1 MRVDHGGKLFNGGGE
16 FFQMYASIA
25 GPRGVSMAGAVAFAK
40 ESIHEAVDCLF
51 PAFDRWFLV
60 SDGWIR
66 HILPGELMCMGFRT
80 SELLI
85 K

>member
-40 ESIHEAVDCLF
+40 ESIHEAVDGLF
-51 PAFDRWFLV
+51 PAFDMWFLV
-60 SDGWIR
+60 YGGWRRNIM
-66 HILPGELMCMGFRT
+66 PGELMCRWFRT
-80 SELLI
+80 PNR
-85 K
+85 